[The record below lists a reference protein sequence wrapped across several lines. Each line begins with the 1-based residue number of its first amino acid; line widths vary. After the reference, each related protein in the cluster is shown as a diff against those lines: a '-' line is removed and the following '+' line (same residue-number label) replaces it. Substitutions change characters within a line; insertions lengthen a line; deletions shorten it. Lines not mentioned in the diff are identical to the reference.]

1 MGKKVAILGNPNSGK
16 SSVFNR
22 LTGLSAKVGNF
33 PGITVDKKAGTIK
46 LSNGES
52 VELIDF
58 PGVYSLHPNAK
69 DEFIVTS
76 ILSNPKDPDYPDLI
90 LYVADITHLEKQ
102 LLLFT
107 QVVDLGLPVVM
118 ILTMKDLAKKDNL
131 IFDLDALRSQW
142 QIPILLINARTQE
155 STPAIIVE
163 IEKTLHN
170 PELLISPQ
178 YKLSYSEQRITNDL
192 NNIVTTHSSYQSLL
206 NAHYFDKLDHLSSEQ
221 KEKIKS
227 VNIRYGFNSLASQ
240 ISETMQRYDVFTPL
254 IRKAASVGTFK
265 ISKLSEKTD
274 NILTHKIWGLII
286 FFTVNFFIF
295 QAMFSLAAYPMEWI
309 EFGFSKFGE
318 IIKNIGLPATI
329 SSFISDGILAGLGGI
344 LVFLPQIALLFFL
357 LTILEDFGYMARAVY
372 MFDGLLQKFGL
383 NGRSLVSL
391 IAGGACAIPAIMSTR
406 SISNQKERLITT
418 LVTPFISCSARIPV
432 YTILVAFVVSNSYKL
447 GPFNAQGLLF
457 MGLYLLGIATA
468 LIASYVL
475 KKIIKSEE
483 RSFLMIELPDY
494 KTPDIKVAFQTAWS
508 KSKSF
513 LLEAG
518 KVILIIS
525 LVLWLLSSYGP
536 SAKMK
541 AITDEVNSLKLE
553 QSLSDLAAENLM
565 ASKKLEASYAGIIGK
580 WMEPLIKPLGF
591 DWKIGIALLTSF
603 AAREVFVG
611 TMSTIYSLGSS
622 EDYDSLQKKLSA
634 EINQDTGQPRF
645 TLAVSVSL
653 LLFYVFAMQ
662 CMSTMAVVY
671 RETGGWKWP
680 IIQFVFM
687 CGLAYLASFIAFQL
701 LK

>member
-1 MGKKVAILGNPNSGK
+1 MRRVA
-16 SSVFNR
+16 
-22 LTGLSAKVGNF
+22 A
-33 PGITVDKKAGTIK
+33 
-46 LSNGES
+46 
-52 VELIDF
+52 
-58 PGVYSLHPNAK
+58 
-69 DEFIVTS
+69 
-76 ILSNPKDPDYPDLI
+76 
-90 LYVADITHLEKQ
+90 
-102 LLLFT
+102 
-107 QVVDLGLPVVM
+107 
-118 ILTMKDLAKKDNL
+118 
-131 IFDLDALRSQW
+131 ALRS
-142 QIPILLINARTQE
+142 
-155 STPAIIVE
+155 
-163 IEKTLHN
+163 
-170 PELLISPQ
+170 
-178 YKLSYSEQRITNDL
+178 
-192 NNIVTTHSSYQSLL
+192 
-206 NAHYFDKLDHLSSEQ
+206 
-221 KEKIKS
+221 
-227 VNIRYGFNSLASQ
+227 
-240 ISETMQRYDVFTPL
+240 
-254 IRKAASVGTFK
+254 
-265 ISKLSEKTD
+265 
-274 NILTHKIWGLII
+274 
-286 FFTVNFFIF
+286 
-295 QAMFSLAAYPMEWI
+295 
-309 EFGFSKFGE
+309 
-318 IIKNIGLPATI
+318 
-329 SSFISDGILAGLGGI
+329 
-344 LVFLPQIALLFFL
+344 
-357 LTILEDFGYMARAVY
+357 
-372 MFDGLLQKFGL
+372 
-383 NGRSLVSL
+383 
-391 IAGGACAIPAIMSTR
+391 
-406 SISNQKERLITT
+406 
-418 LVTPFISCSARIPV
+418 
-432 YTILVAFVVSNSYKL
+432 
-447 GPFNAQGLLF
+447 
-457 MGLYLLGIATA
+457 
-468 LIASYVL
+468 
-475 KKIIKSEE
+475 
-483 RSFLMIELPDY
+483 
-494 KTPDIKVAFQTAWS
+494 AWS